1 MRDDIGADAAGVS
14 AGLEEPA
21 TGGADAAGGKG
32 AGTLFGRRR
41 RHRRGWGDVSRRRY
55 AGEQLQHIVDD
66 AAAGAGPLR
75 ATRLDAFVAKA
86 EALFG
91 RGRIPADH
99 FNEVLIYGQGLG
111 QDGDCTV
118 ILPNANEVRPG
129 LTAVGGT
136 TDMIA
141 TRHGSGFSEWWT
153 GRLR

>member
-1 MRDDIGADAAGVS
+1 MRDDIGADAAGVGT
-14 AGLEEPA
+14 GLEEPA
-21 TGGADAAGGKG
+21 AGGADAAGGKG
-32 AGTLFGRRR
+32 FPTFVKGRRCR
-41 RHRRGWGDVSRRRY
+41 RCRWGDVSRRRH

-75 ATRLDAFVAKA
+75 AARLDAFVAKA

-99 FNEVLIYGQGLG
+99 FDEVLIYGQGLG
-111 QDGDCTV
+111 QDGDGTV
-118 ILPNANEVRPG
+118 ILPHADEVRPG

>member
-1 MRDDIGADAAGVS
+1 MRDDIGADAAGVGT
-14 AGLEEPA
+14 GLEEPA
-21 TGGADAAGGKG
+21 AGGADAAGGKG
-32 AGTLFGRRR
+32 CSTFFGGGRRR
-41 RHRRGWGDVSRRRY
+41 RRGRGDVSRRRH

-66 AAAGAGPLR
+66 AAAGARPLR
-75 ATRLDAFVAKA
+75 AARLDAFVAKA

-91 RGRIPADH
+91 GGRIPADH
-99 FNEVLIYGQGLG
+99 FDKVLIYGQGLG
-111 QDGDCTV
+111 QDGDGTV
-118 ILPNANEVRPG
+118 ILPHTDEVRPG